1 MLDHFVGLALKGLNF
16 NINHGNIGNA
26 PKGTFEIHLPV
37 TIFKHFEVFLEF
49 GNNVSRKSIC

>member
-1 MLDHFVGLALKGLNF
+1 MFDHFVGLTLKGLNF

-26 PKGTFEIHLPV
+26 PKGSFEIHLPV

-49 GNNVSRKSIC
+49 GNNVSR